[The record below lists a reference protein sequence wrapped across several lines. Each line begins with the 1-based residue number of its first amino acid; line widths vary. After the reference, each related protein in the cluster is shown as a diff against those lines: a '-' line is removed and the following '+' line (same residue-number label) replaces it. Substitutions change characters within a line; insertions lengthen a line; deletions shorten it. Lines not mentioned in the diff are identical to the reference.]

1 MFRIEIFVED
11 KKLAEALRGL
21 VGLALEA
28 PKVTPIVNAK
38 AHKGKV
44 VAATNGDP
52 IELFQK
58 YAHDKGLK
66 DEIKVNDFRDFTK
79 AIGRS
84 ANSYSHFIT
93 KLVKAN
99 VIKKGRI
106 PGKKGNVN
114 SMRYILVNS

>member
-1 MFRIEIFVED
+1 MFKIEIFVED

-58 YAHDKGLK
+58 YARDKALK
-66 DEIKVNDFRDFTK
+66 DSVTVKDLKGF
-79 AIGRS
+79 ASSIGRS
-84 ANSYSHFIT
+84 ATSYSHFLN
-93 KLVKAN
+93 KLVEAN
-99 VIKKGRI
+99 ILKKHKI
-106 PGKKGNVN
+106 PGKKGAN
-114 SMRYILVNS
+114 SMRYTLVNS